1 MRRLVEACGG
11 GVRLE
16 ARSLGG
22 LIIIFLPA
30 AGVFA
35 SSWAGSA
42 LVGLGE
48 LIIRKVPLM
57 KHIYS
62 AAKQISAAVSPDNAA
77 NSFRE
82 CVVIRHPRSGE
93 YALAFITGQTTL
105 VHADGREEELFSVFH
120 CTNHVYLGDIYL
132 LPAKDI
138 IRSNLTVR
146 DGIEVVVS
154 VGMALPQRIVAT

>member
-1 MRRLVEACGG
+1 
-11 GVRLE
+11 
-16 ARSLGG
+16 
-22 LIIIFLPA
+22 
-30 AGVFA
+30 
-35 SSWAGSA
+35 
-42 LVGLGE
+42 
-48 LIIRKVPLM
+48 M

-138 IRSNLTVR
+138 IRSNLT
-146 DGIEVVVS
+146 GITAQARAHLVS
-154 VGMALPQRIVAT
+154 KHRARCSPRSRFPGT